1 MNPPPQSHEAR
12 LAAAPS
18 DAAGVAAL
26 VQARL
31 SELAGDDVRPVS
43 LALDFGPACG
53 EAGTARLESWVDRRT
68 RSLAFV
74 RARLTTPDGRVIA
87 AGSAIF
93 SRPPESS

>member
-1 MNPPPQSHEAR
+1 MNPPPQSNEAR
-12 LAAAPS
+12 LTSAPS

-31 SELAGDDVRPVS
+31 SELAGEDVRPVS

-53 EAGTARLESWVDRRT
+53 KAGAARLESWVDRRT

-74 RARLTTPDGRVIA
+74 RARLTTLDGLVIA
-87 AGSAIF
+87 AGSAVF